1 MCANGWVGQAQY
13 EFCISAPPRFQLSC
27 IFFFNARPARIPLKN
42 SKSTRSVPQLVFL
55 TKVRLWCAGQDW
67 EALPP
72 FSVNYG
78 IIKTC
83 LCSFAS
89 LFAQGRIRTCVG
101 RRPPGLQPGTIDHSV
116 TCASAIRAYYTPNF
130 RKTKL

>member
-1 MCANGWVGQAQY
+1 MLFLRKECREIQSFAKIFSGALLFLWKPT
-13 EFCISAPPRFQLSC
+13 PP
-27 IFFFNARPARIPLKN
+27 KN

-55 TKVRLWCAGQDW
+55 TKVRLWYAGQDW

-89 LFAQGRIRTCVG
+89 LFAHGRIRTCVG

-116 TCASAIRAYYTPNF
+116 TCASTICAYYTPNF